1 MTTFKSC
8 KINSLEGHYSQ
19 NNKKSK
25 YISSR
30 GDYFKKK
37 KLVLLKCNYPKI
49 K

>member
-37 KLVLLKCNYPKI
+37 KISLI
-49 K
+49 EM